1 MGNLSPLMDEERCD
15 VSSSHIY
22 NELSFSYKKGWNL
35 TIYDYI
41 DGPKWNSQIEKYKY
55 WMISLICGI

>member
-1 MGNLSPLMDEERCD
+1 MDEERCD